1 MDPVLSASLLAGALA
16 SDNRSSLRLMVSQPV
31 CGGLL
36 AGFVLGNPR
45 EGLLAGAV
53 LQALFLG
60 MIPVRG
66 IGMIDLALGGVA
78 VSSLYIL
85 ALRSAAVDPAAKGLV
100 LLLSLA
106 ASLGVAAAG
115 RCAYRF
121 WESRSHVFSDAAV
134 RLAGKGRFALAS
146 ALHFSTIAVHFAFGF
161 AVTAAVV
168 AGGVPAVV
176 WIAGTASGNWTGP
189 LASLPALLP
198 FVGAGSLLALNLG
211 KVRGVLFLAGFCTVM
226 LVLVFRS

>member
-1 MDPVLSASLLAGALA
+1 MNPVLSASLLAGALA
-16 SDNRSSLRLMVSQPV
+16 LDNRSSLRLMVSQPV

-53 LQALFLG
+53 LQMLFLG

-66 IGMIDLALGGVA
+66 IGMSDLALGGVA
-78 VSSLYIL
+78 ASSLYIL

-106 ASLGVAAAG
+106 ASIGVAAAG
-115 RCAYRF
+115 RCVYRF
-121 WESRSHVFSDAAV
+121 WESGSHVFADAAL
-134 RLAGKGRFALAS
+134 RLAGGGRFALAS
-146 ALHFSTIAVHFAFGF
+146 AVHFSTLAIHFAVGF
-161 AVTAAVV
+161 AVMAAVV
-168 AGGVPAVV
+168 LAGVPAVAG
-176 WIAGTASGNWTGP
+176 IAGAVWGKWAEP
-189 LASLPALLP
+189 LVGLPVLLP
-198 FVGAGSLLALNLG
+198 FIGAGSLLALNLG
-211 KVRGVLFLAGFCTVM
+211 RVRGFLFLAGFCTVM

>member
-1 MDPVLSASLLAGALA
+1 MNPVLAASLLAGALA
-16 SDNRSSLRLMVSQPV
+16 LDNRSSLRLMISQPV

-36 AGFVLGNPR
+36 VGFALGSPR

-53 LQALFLG
+53 LQMMFLG

-66 IGMIDLALGGVA
+66 IGMSDLALGGVA

-115 RCAYRF
+115 RCVYRF
-121 WESRSHVFSDAAV
+121 WESRSHVFADAAL
-134 RLAGKGRFALAS
+134 RLAGRGRFALAS
-146 ALHFSTIAVHFAFGF
+146 ALHFSTLAIHFAVGF

-168 AGGVPAVV
+168 IALVPAVA
-176 WIAGTASGNWTGP
+176 WIAAAAWGKWAEP
-189 LASLPALLP
+189 LASLSVLLP
-198 FVGAGSLLALNLG
+198 FIGAGSLFALNLG
-211 KVRGVLFLAGFCTVM
+211 RVRGSLFLAGFCAVV

>member
-1 MDPVLSASLLAGALA
+1 MNPVLSVSLLAGALA

-53 LQALFLG
+53 LQMLFLG
-60 MIPVRG
+60 MVPVRG
-66 IGMIDLALGGVA
+66 IGMSDLALGGVV
-78 VSSLYIL
+78 VSSLHIL
-85 ALRSAAVDPAAKGLV
+85 ASRSAAVDPAARGLV

-106 ASLGVAAAG
+106 VSLGVAAAG
-115 RCAYRF
+115 GFAYRF
-121 WESRSHVFSDAAV
+121 WESQSHFLADAAL

-146 ALHFSTIAVHFAFGF
+146 ALHFSTVGVHFAVGF
-161 AVTAAVV
+161 AVAAAVV
-168 AGGVPAVV
+168 IAGVPAVAG
-176 WIAGTASGNWTGP
+176 IAGAMWGTWAEP

-198 FVGAGSLLALNLG
+198 FVGAGSLLALNFG
-211 KVRGVLFLAGFCTVM
+211 KVRGFLFLAGFCTVM
-226 LVLVFRS
+226 LVLFFRS